1 MSLFS
6 LLGEGTFFPDMDPRC
21 LCRVPVFRLG
31 DSREHI
37 RKVCGDVVFERSGP
51 IWGFDAEGELN
62 GVWRD
67 LGVEG
72 LWSMLGTSLA
82 RPCSMFFYS
91 ALVKWSAGNLMLSRF
106 HSKHVALRKWFFRVL
121 AWFLSDPHGLVQKS
135 KRWKREC
142 SRGGTVLLTIE

>member
-6 LLGEGTFFPDMDPRC
+6 LLGEGTFFSDMGPRC
-21 LCRVPVFRLG
+21 LCWVPVFRLG

-37 RKVCGDVVFERSGP
+37 RKVCGDAVFKRSGS

-67 LGVEG
+67 LEVKG

-82 RPCSMFFYS
+82 CPCSIFFYS
-91 ALVKWSAGNLMLSRF
+91 ALVKCSAGNLMLSRF
-106 HSKHVALRKWFFRVL
+106 HSKHVVLRK
-121 AWFLSDPHGLVQKS
+121 
-135 KRWKREC
+135 
-142 SRGGTVLLTIE
+142 